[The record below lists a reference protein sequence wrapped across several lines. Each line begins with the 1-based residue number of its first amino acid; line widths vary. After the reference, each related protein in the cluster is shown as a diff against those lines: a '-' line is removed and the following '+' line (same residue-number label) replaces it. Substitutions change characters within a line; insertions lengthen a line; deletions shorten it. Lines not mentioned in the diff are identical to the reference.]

1 MISVRRQLLLGLL
14 IATLACVLGAG
25 ASLYQSLLHE
35 TNELAD
41 LQLRQIAVA
50 LPHEFGPDSGIPA
63 AEDPE
68 EEFVLQA
75 WNAQGELLYLSPGA
89 TPLPRHTV
97 QGFAVI
103 DFDGAPW
110 RVYGETRHDH
120 YIQVSQPFDVRDGL
134 AARMALRAGAPLLLV
149 VLVFGALAL
158 LVVSRALRPLDR
170 LAQSVVGQSATA
182 LKPIDAS
189 AMPPEL
195 QPVVLAL
202 NALMGRFEAALA
214 AQRTFVADAAHE
226 LRSPLTALKL
236 QLQLVERATDD
247 ASRRTALAKM
257 HERLARGSHLVQQ
270 LLSLARHE
278 TALEA
283 AQLVPVDLG
292 QLLATAVADHSD
304 LADSRGIDLGVEA
317 PVSLL
322 IEGDREGLRVLLNNL
337 VDNAL
342 RYTQRGGRVDLQ
354 SMREQGRVLLRV
366 KDNGPGVAREH
377 RARLFDRFF
386 RPDGNQVWGCGLGLS
401 IVRNIADHHGAEVR
415 LGDGDDGRGFSVTVR
430 FTKNNYKCD

>member
-1 MISVRRQLLLGLL
+1 
-14 IATLACVLGAG
+14 
-25 ASLYQSLLHE
+25 
-35 TNELAD
+35 
-41 LQLRQIAVA
+41 
-50 LPHEFGPDSGIPA
+50 
-63 AEDPE
+63 
-68 EEFVLQA
+68 
-75 WNAQGELLYLSPGA
+75 
-89 TPLPRHTV
+89 
-97 QGFAVI
+97 
-103 DFDGAPW
+103 
-110 RVYGETRHDH
+110 
-120 YIQVSQPFDVRDGL
+120 
-134 AARMALRAGAPLLLV
+134 
-149 VLVFGALAL
+149 
-158 LVVSRALRPLDR
+158 VSRALRPLDR

-182 LKPIDAS
+182 LQPIDA
-189 AMPPEL
+189 AALPPEL

-202 NALMGRFEAALA
+202 NVLMGRFEAALA

-278 TALEA
+278 AALEA

-354 SMREQGRVLLRV
+354 SMREQGQVLLRV

-415 LGDGDDGRGFSVTVR
+415 LGDGDDGRGFSVTVL
-430 FTKNNYKCD
+430 FMKNNIKCD